1 MKGQPASQQSN
12 KNMTDRPT
20 QHHGPEALRDGLG
33 RIRYVTRGDLLCMVD
48 LEKRSCTCKQYDIDK
63 IPCEHA
69 IKVAKSQKIVEATLV
84 DPTYIKGYLVAAYTE
99 PINPTD
105 EDLIPPVDVLTQVCL
120 PPKIGKQRGR
130 PKMKRYLSAI
140 EKAKRFKRKLFKK
153 KNETMSTSNPPLAT
167 PEGNQSSHN
176 TSTKK
181 RGRNQ
186 APRTPIRQKRTN
198 ITRRTS
204 SRKKPKYS
212 ANITAPTTP
221 SPRGVLNGN
230 AKVDHLPITFTLAE
244 KV

>member
-1 MKGQPASQQSN
+1 MKKIDFHFYMFSFVSVLIQRLPFLQ
-12 KNMTDRPT
+12 
-20 QHHGPEALRDGLG
+20 
-33 RIRYVTRGDLLCMVD
+33 
-48 LEKRSCTCKQYDIDK
+48 RSCTCKQYDLDK

-69 IKVAKSQKIVEATLV
+69 IKVAKSQKIVEAILV
-84 DPTYIKGYLVAAYTE
+84 DPAYIKGYLVEAYTE

-153 KNETMSTSNPPLAT
+153 KNETMSTSNPPPAT

-186 APRTPIRQKRTN
+186 AARTPIRQKRTN
-198 ITRRTS
+198 ITWRTS

-221 SPRGVLNGN
+221 SPRVR
-230 AKVDHLPITFTLAE
+230 K
-244 KV
+244 